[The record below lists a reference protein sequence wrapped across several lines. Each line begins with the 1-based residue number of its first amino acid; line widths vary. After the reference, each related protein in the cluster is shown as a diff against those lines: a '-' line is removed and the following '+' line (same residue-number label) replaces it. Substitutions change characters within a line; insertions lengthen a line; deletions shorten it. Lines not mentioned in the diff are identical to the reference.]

1 MSHVESFCS
10 GLAAGFILV
19 SLLVCACL
27 LYCDVIEARN
37 REQSMRDA
45 EIDE

>member
-1 MSHVESFCS
+1 MTHLESFCS

-19 SLLVCACL
+19 SLLVWACL

-37 REQSMRDA
+37 REQSLRDA
-45 EIDE
+45 ESDE